1 MSKLSR
7 IERETVI
14 IYNQAEANATMTTAD
29 TVVIRNMRN
38 LVEKDSRIISKQ
50 ISSEVWEFIIPKKL
64 VKVKLPRQMTE
75 EQRQAAS
82 ERAKVNLKRKG

>member
-14 IYNQAEANATMTTAD
+14 IYNQAEENATMTTAD

-38 LVEKDSRIISKQ
+38 LVEKDSRIVSEQ
-50 ISSEVWEFIIPKKL
+50 IGKEVWKFIIPKKY
-64 VKVKLPRQMTE
+64 VKVKLPRQLTD
-75 EQRQAAS
+75 EQRMAAS